1 MQNNINMAAK
11 LWMCATLACRNSDE
25 KDFTEIC
32 IVLEDILL
40 EIQKGVNF
48 FPYSVFTKESA
59 IEHVN
64 KKFSDNCDKI
74 KEVKSTIEEIKD
86 NPYAFLIDQVGD
98 HGKDDEEKDDEEKEP
113 PRLRLGGVD
122 ADTVK
127 CEGLLHSIALV
138 GKRLYSIDVVRRGPL
153 NIEATMYTDLNP
165 TFRMFGTNFR
175 KLSRAAFAAA
185 NGYIYQRRHEYERRK
200 RAQEKK
206 KENQDGE

>member
-1 MQNNINMAAK
+1 MDKNEYDRIADV
-11 LWMCATLACRNSDE
+11 LRRCSTLAFNRCGEEDLSAISVVLE
-25 KDFTEIC
+25 FVKQEIC
-32 IVLEDILL
+32 RALSSDPFCTFSYEQAIKH
-40 EIQKGVNF
+40 IQQK
-48 FPYSVFTKESA
+48 SS
-59 IEHVN
+59 EHFN
-64 KKFSDNCDKI
+64 
-74 KEVKSTIEEIKD
+74 STIEKLLRKTSEKEQE
-86 NPYAFLIDQVGD
+86 FLIDQVGD

-127 CEGLLHSIALV
+127 CEGRLHSIALV
-138 GKRLYSIDVVRRGPL
+138 GKRLYSIDVVRHGPM
-153 NIEATMYTDLNP
+153 NIEAAMYTDLKP

>member
-1 MQNNINMAAK
+1 MAAK
-11 LWMCATLACRNSDE
+11 LRMCADLACRNDDE
-25 KDFTEIC
+25 KDFAAIW

-40 EIQKGVNF
+40 EMQKGFTF
-48 FPYSVFTKESA
+48 FPYSVFTREAA

-64 KKFSDNCDKI
+64 TKFNGNWDKD
-74 KEVKSTIEEIKD
+74 KEIKSTIAEIKD
-86 NPYAFLIDQVGD
+86 NQHAFLIDQVGD
-98 HGKDDEEKDDEEKEP
+98 HGKDDEEKDDEDKEP

-127 CEGLLHSIALV
+127 CEGRLHSIALV
-138 GKRLYSIDVVRRGPL
+138 GKRIYSIDVVRHGPL
-153 NIEATMYTDLNP
+153 NIEATMYTDLKP

-185 NGYIYQRRHEYERRK
+185 NAYLYQRRHEYERRK